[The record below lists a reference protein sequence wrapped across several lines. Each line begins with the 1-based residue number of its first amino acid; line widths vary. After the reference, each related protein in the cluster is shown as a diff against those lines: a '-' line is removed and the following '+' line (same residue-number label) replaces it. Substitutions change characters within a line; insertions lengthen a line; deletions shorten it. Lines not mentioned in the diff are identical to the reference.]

1 MSRIRAL
8 LITSVIALAA
18 CGPGY
23 RGFDPANPA
32 RGPGTLVAAKTPAPS
47 SSFTGGNDVVPNA
60 RAATPPD
67 GTRPPDCDGDC
78 AAYCSAAN
86 LANPVNR
93 GLCRSLWGVGLAS
106 RPIDNQEACRRLF
119 VDFKGRLP
127 THDELTTTCTG
138 DWAATVRTL
147 LDDPAFVRLNQRRT
161 ADRFLYSTEVVSVE
175 AIFDMDGLAA
185 KLFRGEVPYDV
196 FAAVASAH
204 PVMTRRNADPSDR
217 AELLFRQFI
226 GRPPFEN
233 ERADMSR
240 LFTLWHNGYYEHAA
254 LGMRLPDA
262 FIRYRCVTPSGEIDP
277 EARGECASVLW
288 GHNELILTPD
298 LRSTWDDRADAAVMW
313 GGLLE
318 GDEWEQLTIPGRILT
333 RGVPFWE
340 HAVDEVLDLY
350 LGYDLAAVVPDV
362 RDELVRYFLDH
373 GGDLRAL
380 HFAVATSVAYLQSNR
395 GQSSSTYRW
404 TYGPMKQ
411 LDAESWLDSLSAL
424 TGFQIAG
431 CDRRITTPDDF
442 LQTVSGYK
450 LLESS
455 EWRFRENRDG
465 EDEID
470 REYADAARTL
480 GGCPANVISGRFKV
494 TSILTTAT
502 QLAAVN
508 RVCNTTLSDL
518 PGAPLERLLPANVA
532 GTGVTTAELA
542 ASIADHQYRAF
553 YGRAPTL
560 EETTEAKN
568 AGELCAA
575 TQCTAE
581 QFARP
586 FCFALLSGAEMIF
599 Y

>member
-1 MSRIRAL
+1 MTVLRL
-8 LITSVIALAA
+8 FLAA
-18 CGPGY
+18 AVCSLFACGQSY
-23 RGFDPANPA
+23 SGFDPTNPA
-32 RGPGTLVAAKTPAPS
+32 RGPGTLVAAKEAAPT

-60 RAATPPD
+60 REATPPD
-67 GTRPPDCDGDC
+67 GTRPPDCGADC

-86 LANPVNR
+86 LSNPVNR
-93 GLCRSLWGVGLAS
+93 GLCRSMWGVGLAS

-127 THDELTTTCTG
+127 THDELTSSCTG

-147 LDDPAFVRLNQRRT
+147 IDDPAFVRVNQRRT

-185 KLFRGEVPYDV
+185 KLYRGEVPYDV
-196 FAAVASAH
+196 FASVVSAH
-204 PVMTRRNADPSDR
+204 PVMNRRNADPSDR

-240 LFTLWHNGYYEHAA
+240 LLTLWHNGYYEHAA

-262 FIRYRCVTPSGEIDP
+262 FIRYKCVTPNGEIDP
-277 EARGECASVLW
+277 DTRGECTSVLW

-298 LRSTWDDRADAAVMW
+298 LRSTWDARADAAMMW
-313 GGLLE
+313 GGLLK
-318 GDEWEQLTIPGRILT
+318 GDEWEQLTLPGRILA
-333 RGVPFWE
+333 RGLPFWE
-340 HAVDEVLDLY
+340 HAVDEVLNLY
-350 LGYDLAAVVPDV
+350 LGYDLSAVVPDV
-362 RDELVRYFLDH
+362 RDELVRYLLDH
-373 GGDLRAL
+373 GGDVRAL

-395 GQSSSTYRW
+395 GASSSTYRW
-404 TYGPMKQ
+404 TYGPLKQ
-411 LDAESWLDSLSAL
+411 LDAESWLDSLAAL
-424 TGFQIAG
+424 TGFETTG

-450 LLESS
+450 LLKES
-455 EWRFRENRDG
+455 EWAFTQNRDG
-465 EDEID
+465 EDVLD
-470 REYADAARTL
+470 MQYADVARTL
-480 GGCPANVISGRFKV
+480 GGCPTNVVSGRFKV

-508 RVCNTTLSDL
+508 RVCNATLGDT
-518 PGAPLERLLPANVA
+518 PGAPLERLVPANVSA
-532 GTGVTTAELA
+532 TTPTSAELA
-542 ASIADHQYRAF
+542 GSIADHQYRAF

-560 EETTEAKN
+560 EETAEAKD
-568 AGELCAA
+568 AGELCAT

-586 FCFALLSGAEMIF
+586 LCFALLSSADMIF